1 MRTARPWWH
10 WAVAAAACA
19 LLGWFPFVHH
29 HRVPLLGN
37 ADLGF
42 HELGHL
48 VMYVVPISQFLTAI
62 MGSVFQVAVPAG
74 LAAYFAIARRDAMAA
89 TVCGAWSA
97 ANLHD
102 VSVYI
107 ADAPYERLPL
117 IGGQHDWAYLLGPE
131 QLDHLAAAHDV
142 AAVVNGIGAVLALAT
157 ITTCVTVAAWR
168 ATEPR
173 RAPTTPRAGDLLP
186 RQFSS

>member
-1 MRTARPWWH
+1 MRTERPWWH

-19 LLGWFPFVHH
+19 LVAWFPFVRHQ
-29 HRVPLLGN
+29 RVPLLGN

-48 VMYVVPISQFLTAI
+48 VMYVVPVSQFLTAI

-74 LAAYFAIARRDAMAA
+74 LAAYFAIARHDALA
-89 TVCGAWSA
+89 TAVCSAWTA

-102 VSVYI
+102 VSIYI

-117 IGGQHDWAYLLGPE
+117 IGGTHDWAYLLGPE
-131 QLDHLAAAHDV
+131 QLDHLAAAHNV
-142 AAVVNGIGAVLALAT
+142 AAVVNGTGVVIALAA
-157 ITTCVTVAAWR
+157 IATCVGAAAWG
-168 ATEPR
+168 ATASDAQPV
-173 RAPTTPRAGDLLP
+173 A
-186 RQFSS
+186 SS

>member
-1 MRTARPWWH
+1 MRNGRPWWH
-10 WAVAAAACA
+10 WATAAVACA
-19 LLGWFPFVHH
+19 LLVWFPFVR
-29 HRVPLLGN
+29 HRRMPLLGN

-48 VMYVVPISQFLTAI
+48 VMYVVPVSQFLTAI
-62 MGSVFQVAVPAG
+62 MGSVFQVAVPAA
-74 LAAYFAIARRDAMAA
+74 LAVYFALARRDALA
-89 TVCGAWSA
+89 TAVCSAWAA

-107 ADAPYERLPL
+107 ADAPHERLPL

-131 QLDHLAAAHDV
+131 QLDHLAAARTI
-142 AAVVNGIGAVLALAT
+142 AAVVNGIGVVLALAS
-157 ITTCVTVAAWR
+157 IATCAGVAAWR

-173 RAPTTPRAGDLLP
+173 RAATAPRAGDLLP
-186 RQFSS
+186 RQ